1 MFERA
6 RNGSIDV
13 ISGDAPLNTEHAPE
27 ALRVITDCLKSGQA
41 RLVFDLRNV
50 PLIDSAGLEL
60 LLDARDRCLLQ
71 GGGLQL
77 AAATPLCRDV
87 LRATGVG
94 QEIGLCDDVVQALG
108 SFSQ

>member
-1 MFERA
+1 MFARA

-13 ISGDAPLNTEHAPE
+13 ISGDAALNAEHAPE
-27 ALRVITDCLKSGQA
+27 ATRAINESLKAGQA

-50 PLIDSAGLEL
+50 PLIDSVGLEL
-60 LLDARDRCLLQ
+60 LLETRDRCLTQ

-77 AAATPLCRDV
+77 AAPTPLCRDV

-94 QEIGLCDDVVQALG
+94 QEIGVFDDLVQALG